1 MQLRGSQMQATD
13 TLAAQPP
20 GSPAEPH
27 NDTGAWLRDVI
38 LGGQDGLV
46 NVLGIVLGLV
56 AAAASTQIIL
66 LAGMAAT
73 FAEAVSMGAVA
84 YTSSLAERDHYLS
97 EVARERREI
106 HEIPDEE
113 RQEIRE
119 LYAAKGF
126 KGDLLE
132 QIVDTICSDEEV
144 WLNVMMAE
152 ELQMQPVETRGVLRT
167 SVVVTI
173 ACIIGSF
180 VPLTPF
186 WFFDRVPSAIV
197 AIIASAVVLFG
208 VGAYKAKSLV
218 GDWRKSGIQM
228 VAIGLGAAFVGF
240 IVGRIFNTTA

>member
-1 MQLRGSQMQATD
+1 MQATD

-20 GSPAEPH
+20 AGPAEPH
-27 NDTGAWLRDVI
+27 SDRGAWLRDVI

-46 NVLGIVLGLV
+46 NVLGIVLGL
-56 AAAASTQIIL
+56 AAAAATTKIIL

-97 EVARERREI
+97 ELARERREI

-144 WLNVMMAE
+144 WVNVMMSE
-152 ELQMQPVETRGVLRT
+152 ELQMQPVETSGVLRT

-180 VPLTPF
+180 VPLLPF
-186 WFFDRVPSAIV
+186 WFFDRTPAVIV
-197 AIIASAVVLFG
+197 AIICSAVVLFG

-218 GDWRKSGIQM
+218 GDWRKSGVQM
-228 VAIGLGAAFVGF
+228 VVIGLGAALVGF